1 MDVRGM
7 LKKALGQLEGQKLK
21 IEGQIASLRLALNG
35 AGPGRATARK
45 ARKRP
50 HLSAAARRAASRRM
64 KAYWAKRRAQAAARK
79 KA

>member
-1 MDVRGM
+1 M

-35 AGPGRATARK
+35 TRPRLATARK

-50 HLSAAARRAASRRM
+50 HLSPAARRAASRRM
-64 KAYWAKRRAQAAARK
+64 KAYWAKRRAQAK
-79 KA
+79 KG